1 MYQVP
6 GVLTLSLMLSKR
18 SYFHLS
24 LSLKILQFLTHI
36 LSFSF
41 LPTIC
46 WGNKGSIL
54 ISSLTVSNILFTNH
68 SFMDLQDY
76 RIFYIRTA
84 LLKCLSVSK
93 TRAYSGSYSV
103 AKVRE
108 KIRYTIL
115 ESSNYLNIL
124 KQKFTPKSLL

>member
-1 MYQVP
+1 MYQVS

-24 LSLKILQFLTHI
+24 LSLTILQLLTHI
-36 LSFSF
+36 LSFSS

-46 WGNKGSIL
+46 CGNKGGIL
-54 ISSLTVSNILFTNH
+54 ISSLTVSNILCTNH

-84 LLKCLSVSK
+84 LLKFLSVSK
-93 TRAYSGSYSV
+93 TRAYSESYSV

-108 KIRYTIL
+108 KIIYTIL
-115 ESSNYLNIL
+115 ESSNYFNIL
-124 KQKFTPKSLL
+124 KPKFTPKSLL